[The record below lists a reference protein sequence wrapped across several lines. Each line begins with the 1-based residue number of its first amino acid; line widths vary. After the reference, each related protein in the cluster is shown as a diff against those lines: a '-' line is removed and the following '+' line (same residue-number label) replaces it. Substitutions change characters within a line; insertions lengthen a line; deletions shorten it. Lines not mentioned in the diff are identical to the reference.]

1 MFRFIQEQLCPFN
14 QITEII
20 YEEISVRGGRQFR
33 KLMTLK
39 PKVKLFVA
47 FLALAL
53 AGCVSTPFMPD
64 ASISHPANQQAAQ
77 SDYPPPQPG
86 LLSITNM
93 VEVKSVTEPVPEDQ
107 QGHEGHDPKP
117 KAEEKK

>member
-1 MFRFIQEQLCPFN
+1 MKKCRC
-14 QITEII
+14 
-20 YEEISVRGGRQFR
+20 VAVRQFQ
-33 KLMTLK
+33 KLMTVK
-39 PKVKLFVA
+39 PKVELFVP
-47 FLALAL
+47 FVALAL

-64 ASISHPANQQAAQ
+64 ASSSHPANRQAAQ

-93 VEVKSVTEPVPEDQ
+93 VEVKSVTESVPEDQ
-107 QGHEGHDPKP
+107 QGHERHDTKP